1 MIVTV
6 TLNPALQVSYAAQ
19 EIRLGRANPV
29 SQVSYR
35 AAGAGLAVARV
46 LHTFGHEVV
55 AAGLAGGAAGELI
68 RAELSR
74 SGIATQFTQIALESR
89 RDLRV
94 SDSSAATVTSFSE
107 PAPYITTE
115 ELGRL
120 AADFRALMDGA
131 TAVVLC
137 GSLPAGLPPEIYGSL
152 ASYAAEAGVPA
163 VLDAGGSAMWHAVAR
178 RPALAIPR
186 GTAAEP
192 AALVARGARA
202 AVAASDADIRVVTA
216 SGRWRAWL
224 PDREPDSQH
233 WRDGARRDAGPR
245 ARRDA
250 GPRARPRCAARRGDA
265 GRAGAAARCAGRRVR
280 SGHRAR
286 LVVAGCAP
294 ACRRAD
300 RGGAADRRGGPE
312 LLRGP
317 AARCPG
323 RAPGQLARV
332 WRGPGLGILSRQTGT
347 CSTAVEGSRASSR
360 RRAAARGGAARR
372 RSHRRRRRTRE
383 VVMARLVSGAARSR
397 IRAGSPP
404 STPMAASTPPGNC
417 RPASTS

>member
-6 TLNPALQVSYAAQ
+6 TLNPALQVSYATQ
-19 EIRLGRANPV
+19 QVRLGRANSV

-35 AAGAGLAVARV
+35 AGGGGLAVARV

-55 AAGLAGGAAGELI
+55 ATGLAGGAAGELI

-94 SDSSAATVTSFSE
+94 CDSSAATVTSFAE

-120 AADFRALMDGA
+120 AADFRGLMDGA

-152 ASYAAEAGVPA
+152 ASYAAEAGVPT
-163 VLDAGGSAMWHAVAR
+163 VLDAGGSALWHAVAR
-178 RPALAIPR
+178 RPALAVPR

-216 SGRWRAWL
+216 SGQWRAWL
-224 PDREPDSQH
+224 PGQPAGGAPDREP
-233 WRDGARRDAGPR
+233 G
-245 ARRDA
+245 
-250 GPRARPRCAARRGDA
+250 
-265 GRAGAAARCAGRRVR
+265 AGA
-280 SGHRAR
+280 
-286 LVVAGCAP
+286 L
-294 ACRRAD
+294 
-300 RGGAADRRGGPE
+300 GGPE
-312 LLRGP
+312 QLHDALVAGFVPGIALGWSWPDALRH
-317 AARCPG
+317 
-323 RAPGQLARV
+323 
-332 WRGPGLGILSRQTGT
+332 
-347 CSTAVEGSRASSR
+347 AVAL
-360 RRAAARGGAARR
+360 AAAVRPTG
-372 RSHRRRRRTRE
+372 E
-383 VVMARLVSGAARSR
+383 VDLGCYEARLPDVQVEQP
-397 IRAGSPP
+397 AG
-404 STPMAASTPPGNC
+404 
-417 RPASTS
+417 